1 MSSTD
6 LTTFITELVG
16 EVPEGLEWM
25 SYLFSWLL
33 LFFGLFVVLKIIL
46 KFLSLFDFRNKDQ
59 EVL

>member
-6 LTTFITELVG
+6 LTTFITQLVG

-46 KFLSLFDFRNKDQ
+46 KFLSLFDFRNKD
-59 EVL
+59 

>member
-46 KFLSLFDFRNKDQ
+46 KFLSLFDFRNKD
-59 EVL
+59 